1 LTRTDFKW
9 RYESDGYDAETEM
22 KLRQSFAIFA
32 SPCLAEAR
40 PPLGSAIMRDQM
52 SKLGAAFL
60 GLSLVAATPLPV
72 PPPAVAAEA
81 VHHIAQSGGAWGCRD
96 KHDVFDILFLG
107 LSTSFD
113 TKLATALADG
123 RCVFFRS
130 GESVTI
136 LEGTGSHGLV
146 KVQRGAEP
154 ATYWTPVRNVE

>member
-40 PPLGSAIMRDQM
+40 PP
-52 SKLGAAFL
+52 
-60 GLSLVAATPLPV
+60 LVAATPLPV